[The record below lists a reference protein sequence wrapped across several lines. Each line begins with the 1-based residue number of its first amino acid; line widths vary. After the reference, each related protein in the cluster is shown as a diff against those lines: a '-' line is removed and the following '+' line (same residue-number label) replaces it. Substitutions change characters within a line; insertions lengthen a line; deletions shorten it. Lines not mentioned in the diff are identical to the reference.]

1 MGMAPLAAFLADDG
15 NSVSGFDD
23 TPDPDVAAYLLKHS
37 VPVGATARDLSGF
50 DAVVISSALK
60 RRRRELEELGAK
72 RILLRGECWAQVC
85 QKRRL
90 AAIVGS
96 HGKSTVSAMC
106 AHAIDKFGLDAGWL
120 VGAVPNGFEM
130 HRHCADG
137 KILFSEIDE
146 SDGTIENFS
155 PEFTAALNADLDHT
169 DTYADWRKLGE
180 MFRRLFA
187 RTKKLVVYPQS
198 DAFLAEIAAEFPKKS
213 VPVPTSGDFNKTN
226 AALARALLERVF
238 DTPLPKD
245 AFGDFAGTRRRQETI
260 FADANLTVMAD
271 YAHHP
276 NEVSA
281 FLKFFE
287 NGFPDARRVVVFQ
300 PHRYSRTKTFARDF
314 AEILDKCS
322 QNAAVVIAPV
332 YAASEPFDPEGTS
345 EKIAGLCKNKSIK
358 LAKDGE
364 VFNIVKSL
372 INDGGKCAAA
382 FVGAGDLYFG
392 ARKFFKGTKCQK

>member
-1 MGMAPLAAFLADDG
+1 MGMAPLAAFLADGG

-23 TPDPDVAAYLLKHS
+23 TPDTDVAAYLLKHS
-37 VPVGATARDLSGF
+37 VPVGAMARDLSAF

-60 RRRRELEELGAK
+60 RRRLELEKLGAK

-85 QKRRL
+85 VKRRL

-106 AHAIDKFGLDAGWL
+106 AHAIGKFGLDAGWL
-120 VGAVPNGFEM
+120 VGAVPNAFEM
-130 HRHCADG
+130 HRYCGEG

-169 DTYADWRKLGE
+169 DTYADWRKLGD
-180 MFRRLFA
+180 MFRRLFS
-187 RTKKLVVYPQS
+187 RTKRLVVYPQS
-198 DAFLAEIAAEFPKKS
+198 DAFLAEIAAEFPQKA
-213 VPVPTSGDFNKTN
+213 VPVRTFKDFNKTN

-238 DTPLPKD
+238 NTALPPNVFD
-245 AFGDFAGTRRRQETI
+245 DFAGTRRRQETI
-260 FADANLTVMAD
+260 FADENLTVMAD

-281 FLKFFE
+281 FLKFFA
-287 NGFPDARRVVVFQ
+287 GKFSDVRRIIVFQ

-314 AEILDKCS
+314 AEIFDSCAE
-322 QNAAVVIAPV
+322 NAAVVIAPV

-345 EKIAGLCKNKSIK
+345 EKIACLCKNKSIK

-364 VFNIVKSL
+364 VFNIVQSL
-372 INDGGKCAAA
+372 INDGGKCAVA
-382 FVGAGDLYFG
+382 FVGAGDAYFG
-392 ARKFFKGTKCQK
+392 AKKFFKDTKCQK